1 MDKMEESHS
10 RKSSR
15 ERQPTER
22 MAALQGEEAV
32 KTEHKFFKN
41 YGALKTIIKEAR
53 KAIKAEIEEEVIKQ
67 HIKAL

>member
-10 RKSSR
+10 RKSAR

-53 KAIKAEIEEEVIKQ
+53 KAIKAEREEEVIKQ